1 MSLNILIV
9 EDDPLFAADLRQALR
24 RLGHSIRVAGSQSAA
39 KLEIKRKNFDV
50 ALIDLMLPPDFS
62 RSGIEVL
69 RMVREKCGSTH
80 AVLMSTRET
89 HVTEIVADSMVE
101 GASYFFDKN
110 SESCIARIT
119 DHVQVTEMSMKENV
133 FVSHGHDELAKLKVK
148 DFLSSQ
154 LGKAPIILSEQA
166 SKGLTVVE
174 KLEAVSS
181 RCCFAIILL
190 TKDDATRDGGMRA
203 RQNVIHE
210 VGFFQGKYG
219 RERVLLLC
227 ERGVEIFSNIS
238 GIIRVD
244 YESGHI
250 EEVFEVLRVELE
262 AAGLLKLAT

>member
-1 MSLNILIV
+1 MSLSILIV

-24 RLGHSIRVAGSQSAA
+24 RLGHSIRVAGSPSAA
-39 KLEIKRKNFDV
+39 KLEIKRTNFDL

-69 RMVREKCGSTH
+69 RMVREKCVSTH
-80 AVLMSTRET
+80 AVLMSTREAQ
-89 HVTEIVADSMVE
+89 VTEIVADAMVQ

-110 SESCIARIT
+110 IDSCIARIT
-119 DHVQVTEMSMKENV
+119 DHVQLIEITMKENV
-133 FVSHGHDELAKLKVK
+133 FVSHGHDEVAKLKVK
-148 DFLSSQ
+148 DFLVSR
-154 LGKAPIILSEQA
+154 LGKAAIILSEQA

-219 RERVLLLC
+219 REKVLLLC

-238 GIIRVD
+238 GIVRVE

-250 EEVFEVLRVELE
+250 EEVFETIRVELE
-262 AAGLLKLAT
+262 SAGLIKRAI

>member
-1 MSLNILIV
+1 MSLSILIV
-9 EDDPLFAADLRQALR
+9 EDDPIFAADLRQSLR
-24 RLGHSIRVAGSQSAA
+24 RFRHTIRVAGSPSAA
-39 KLEIKRKNFDV
+39 KLEIKRTNFDI
-50 ALIDLMLPPDFS
+50 ALIDLMLPPDFN

-69 RMVREKCGSTH
+69 RMVREKCGNTYTM
-80 AVLMSTRET
+80 LMSTKESQ
-89 HVTEIVADSMVE
+89 VTEIVADAMVQ

-110 SESCIARIT
+110 TQSCIQRIT
-119 DHVQVTEMSMKENV
+119 DHVQIIEMTMKENI
-133 FVSHGHDELAKLKVK
+133 FISHGHDEIAKLKVK
-148 DFLSSQ
+148 DFLSSR
-154 LGKAPIILSEQA
+154 LGRAAIILSEQA

-181 RCCFAIILL
+181 LCCFAIILL

-219 RERVLLLC
+219 REKVLLLC

-238 GIIRVD
+238 GIVRVE

-250 EEVFEVLRVELE
+250 EEVFEVIRVELE
-262 AAGLLKLAT
+262 AAGLIKQTR